1 MKIGF
6 ATDTNILKKNNQELY
21 NEEKYL
27 DNIDFFLDYIKISK
41 KANRDKKLL
50 YFMPRTIIE
59 ELYYQKKESFEKE
72 YSSLEERYTKISY
85 GLRGKLPK
93 NNINKIIKSE
103 KNKYI
108 SDTELIL
115 LDIPYTKSIFKELI
129 DDSLNK
135 RPPFDKSQEGKK
147 TDSGYKD
154 ALIWKTILYSK
165 RIDECDIFYFFSGDN
180 VFKSSES
187 VLKEE
192 FKKHHPKVNIKIF
205 FIEPNGNQRQECL
218 KIIIDDNNLIETDI
232 IKLFD
237 MELVLDVVQKLKYNY
252 SETVYYDEEFKLGLL
267 EDILFDKISAENLN
281 IRAVVPVD
289 NKYEI
294 TIYINTDKYKIS
306 EDVAF
311 SYFKKVNCKIK
322 LIFEKN
328 NNDFAFREYNILW
341 VSFMNELNYYG
352 SLLSQA
358 LTDSINKVNY
368 NSALDTIVENFKN
381 NFSTEILKIN
391 KISNIINYTPPWIEE
406 LKKYY
411 ENNSFYKAITE
422 ANNKTESIDENGKT
436 IGNENDA
443 NEIKKDSNE

>member
-1 MKIGF
+1 
-6 ATDTNILKKNNQELY
+6 
-21 NEEKYL
+21 
-27 DNIDFFLDYIKISK
+27 
-41 KANRDKKLL
+41 
-50 YFMPRTIIE
+50 
-59 ELYYQKKESFEKE
+59 
-72 YSSLEERYTKISY
+72 
-85 GLRGKLPK
+85 
-93 NNINKIIKSE
+93 
-103 KNKYI
+103 
-108 SDTELIL
+108 
-115 LDIPYTKSIFKELI
+115 
-129 DDSLNK
+129 
-135 RPPFDKSQEGKK
+135 
-147 TDSGYKD
+147 
-154 ALIWKTILYSK
+154 
-165 RIDECDIFYFFSGDN
+165 
-180 VFKSSES
+180 
-187 VLKEE
+187 
-192 FKKHHPKVNIKIF
+192 
-205 FIEPNGNQRQECL
+205 
-218 KIIIDDNNLIETDI
+218 
-232 IKLFD
+232 